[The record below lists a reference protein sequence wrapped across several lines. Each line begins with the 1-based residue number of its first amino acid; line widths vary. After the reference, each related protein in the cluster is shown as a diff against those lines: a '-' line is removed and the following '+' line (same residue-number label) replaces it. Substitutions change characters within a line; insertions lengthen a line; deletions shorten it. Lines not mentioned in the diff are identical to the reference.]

1 MKYLRAKNLEKSF
14 KTHKA
19 VRGVSFEVPQGKVV
33 GLLGPNGA
41 GKTTSFYMVVGLL
54 APDSGSV
61 MVDEKDITKLSMH
74 ERARAGLG
82 YLPQEASV
90 FRRLTVYENIYAV
103 LEAQE
108 HPASYCESRTRDL
121 LDEFS
126 LQRVSGTHGALL
138 SGGERRRVEIARA
151 LALKPD
157 FLLLDEPFA
166 GIDPIAVGDIQ
177 KLIAGLRDKGVG
189 ILITDHNVRE
199 TLKICDTAYIL
210 ISGQIEESGL
220 PSEIA
225 KSERARASYL
235 GEDFRL

>member
-1 MKYLRAKNLEKSF
+1 MKYLRAENLKKSF
-14 KTHKA
+14 KTHLA

-54 APDSGSV
+54 HPDEGSV
-61 MVDEKDITKLSMH
+61 KIEDRDITRLSMH

-108 HPASYCESRTRDL
+108 HPQSYCESRTQEL
-121 LDEFS
+121 IEEFS
-126 LQRVSGTHGALL
+126 LARVAKTHGSLL

-199 TLKICDTAYIL
+199 TLKICDMAYIL
-210 ISGQIEESGL
+210 ISGLIEESGL
-220 PSEIA
+220 PSDIA
-225 KSERARASYL
+225 KSEKARASYL
-235 GEDFRL
+235 GQDFRL

>member
-1 MKYLRAKNLEKSF
+1 MKYLRAENLKKSF
-14 KTHKA
+14 KTHMA

-41 GKTTSFYMVVGLL
+41 GKTTSFYMAVGLL
-54 APDSGSV
+54 HPDEGHV
-61 MVDEKDITKLSMH
+61 KINDRDITGLSMH

-90 FRRLTVYENIYAV
+90 FRRLTVHQNIYAV

-108 HPASYCESRTRDL
+108 HPASYCETRTTEL
-121 LDEFS
+121 IEEFN
-126 LQRVSGTHGALL
+126 LQRVANTYGSLL

-166 GIDPIAVGDIQ
+166 GVDPIAVADIQ
-177 KLIAGLRDKGVG
+177 KLVAGLRDKGVG

-199 TLKICDTAYIL
+199 TLKICDMAYIL
-210 ISGQIEESGL
+210 ISGLIEESGL

-225 KSERARASYL
+225 KSEKARASYL
-235 GEDFRL
+235 GHDFRL

>member
-1 MKYLRAKNLEKSF
+1 MKYLRAENLKKSF
-14 KTHKA
+14 KTHLA
-19 VRGVSFEVPQGKVV
+19 VRGVTFEVPQGKVV

-54 APDSGSV
+54 HPDEGV
-61 MVDEKDITKLSMH
+61 VRIDDKEITRMSMH

-90 FRRLTVYENIYAV
+90 FRRLTVYQNIYAV

-108 HPASYCESRTRDL
+108 HPDSYCESRTREL
-121 LDEFS
+121 IEEFN
-126 LQRVSGTHGALL
+126 LQRVAETHGSLL

-166 GIDPIAVGDIQ
+166 GIDPIAVADIQ

-199 TLKICDTAYIL
+199 TLKICDVAYIL
-210 ISGQIEESGL
+210 ISGLIEESGF
-220 PSEIA
+220 PADIARSE
-225 KSERARASYL
+225 KARASYL
-235 GEDFRL
+235 GQDFRL